1 MASNELPRFL
11 YRGTTRG
18 WPGNDASREENRTC
32 ATTDP
37 LVATVF
43 AVHCRNFGAAVVH
56 VFDSRGYQIVESTN
70 CLADIEAE
78 VLVES
83 NPLDFAVAA
92 VRTIEVDEAIE
103 ILDGMGFKIPTRLP
117 ASAVQLT
124 RFLEVERD
132 RRLQPEQIAEFNR
145 RCGVS
150 DDE

>member
-43 AVHCRNFGAAVVH
+43 AVHCRHFGAAVLH
-56 VFDSRGYQIVESTN
+56 VFDTRDYEIVESTN
-70 CLADIEAE
+70 CLANIEAE
-78 VLVES
+78 VLVKS
-83 NPLDFAVAA
+83 NPLDFAAAA
-92 VRTIEVDEAIE
+92 VRTIDVDEAIE
-103 ILDGMGFKIPTRLP
+103 ILDAMGFEIPNRLP

-124 RFLEVERD
+124 RFLQIERD
-132 RRLQPEQIAEFNR
+132 RRLQPDQIAEFNR